1 MKRKDKRNQKEKTG
15 NMNSYERAQIS
26 KYCLRI
32 VFKKEKKVKK
42 KGKMDGNKQIIQ
54 KRNIHDR

>member
-1 MKRKDKRNQKEKTG
+1 MKRKDKGNQKEKTG
-15 NMNSYERAQIS
+15 NMNSCERAQIS

-42 KGKMDGNKQIIQ
+42 KGKMDGDKQIIQ